1 MVGVVPFVGDTTG
14 EFGIRKS
21 PILNLSYYFQSVN
34 NEQLFTFLLCI
45 VVFEMFGIN
54 IAHQSMI
61 TAKLAKGQNLKN
73 YQQSILKDQGTN
85 IYEHFTMLNC
95 FEIN

>member
-1 MVGVVPFVGDTTG
+1 
-14 EFGIRKS
+14 
-21 PILNLSYYFQSVN
+21 
-34 NEQLFTFLLCI
+34 
-45 VVFEMFGIN
+45 MFGIN